1 MARLRRS
8 YFGRKYGL
16 RMPKAE
22 NATGSETVR
31 ITLSTESAR
40 LLDELAL
47 KGIYGRNR
55 AEVAARFVDQ
65 ALQNFVDRPTLK
77 LRSSTNQR

>member
-1 MARLRRS
+1 
-8 YFGRKYGL
+8 
-16 RMPKAE
+16 MPKSE
-22 NATGSETVR
+22 NPTGSESVR
-31 ITLSTESAR
+31 VTLSSESVR

-65 ALQNFVDRPTLK
+65 ALQAFVDRPTLK
-77 LRSSTNQR
+77 LRSKPAER